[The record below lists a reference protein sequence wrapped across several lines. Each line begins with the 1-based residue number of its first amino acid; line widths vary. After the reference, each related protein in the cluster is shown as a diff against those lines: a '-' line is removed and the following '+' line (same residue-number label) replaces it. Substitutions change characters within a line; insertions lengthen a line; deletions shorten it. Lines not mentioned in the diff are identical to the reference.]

1 MKKSIFKILIAFST
15 LVGVIFFYTNIYA
28 TEMEEIKENIKLDD
42 VINSLEDYAQI
53 EDVDIKDMTQN
64 LIKGEK
70 LDYGVIGNFIT
81 ENLFSEIQLTLK
93 TSILILI
100 VIVIMAII
108 QSIELENSS
117 SVCYITS
124 LVGFLIIVTLVLKNY
139 IDMVSIFLEVIK
151 TLTKILEVVS
161 PVLLSILIATGE
173 ITTSGI
179 ISPIVLFLTTI
190 VGVVITYVVTPLLT
204 ISLVFKILDSI
215 SVNVKLQKIGS
226 FLGSTSM
233 WIVAVIFALT
243 LAVLELETSVSTSV
257 DEVAVKTTQAAVSN
271 LVPVVGKFVSDS
283 LEIVMGAS
291 EIIGKAVGVI
301 GIIVLIIVSV
311 LPVIKLIIVNITYSL
326 LEGFSE
332 ALGADKKIVGIVGAF
347 KSQYKCITGIL
358 IGVILTFVIALG
370 IIIKLLGSVS
380 GG

>member
-1 MKKSIFKILIAFST
+1 MKKRVFKILIAFT
-15 LVGVIFFYTNIYA
+15 MLFLVMLFLKSIYA
-28 TEMEEIKENIKLDD
+28 TEMEEVKENVKLDD
-42 VINSLEDYAQI
+42 VIYALESYTQREGIDI
-53 EDVDIKDMTQN
+53 EDMTET

-70 LDYGVIGNFIT
+70 LDYGIIGNYIT
-81 ENLFSEIQLTLK
+81 ENLFNEIHTTLK
-93 TSILILI
+93 TGILILI
-100 VIVIMAII
+100 VIVIMAIV

-117 SVCYITS
+117 SVSYITS
-124 LVGFLIIVTLVLKNY
+124 LVGFLVIATLVLKNY
-139 IDMVSIFLEVIK
+139 IEMIAMFLEVIE

-161 PVLLSILIATGE
+161 PVMLSILIATGE

-179 ISPIVLFLTTI
+179 ISPVILFLTTI

-215 SVNVKLQKIGS
+215 SVNIKLQKLGS
-226 FLGSTSM
+226 FLGSASM
-233 WIVAVIFALT
+233 WLISIIFALT
-243 LAVLELETSVSTSV
+243 LGVLELETSVSTSV

-283 LEIVMGAS
+283 LEIIMGAS

-301 GIIVLIIVSV
+301 GIIVLIIVAL
-311 LPVIKLIIVNITYSL
+311 LPIIKLVLTNIIYSL

-332 ALGADKKIVGIVGAF
+332 ALGADKKIVSIIEAF
-347 KSQYKCITGIL
+347 KNQYKYITGIL
-358 IGVILTFVIALG
+358 IGVIVTFVIALG
-370 IIIKLLGSVS
+370 IIIKLLGNAS